1 MNTMFEKVISDVK
14 NQVDDSWIDISTSE
28 NIFDIKNINTNMRE
42 VCEYNEELDT
52 VCQSIRDTS
61 VAMNCIVYDKNNVI
75 KEYTHKIIVCFHNF
89 NIHITVHLTRRYLD
103 ENYLYVDVSPLWAY
117 DSLLPNLK
125 DQIKK
130 IVQELKN
137 YIASHP
143 SRRLLFISGELKFI
157 ENRNWEI

>member
-1 MNTMFEKVISDVK
+1 
-14 NQVDDSWIDISTSE
+14 
-28 NIFDIKNINTNMRE
+28 
-42 VCEYNEELDT
+42 
-52 VCQSIRDTS
+52 
-61 VAMNCIVYDKNNVI
+61 
-75 KEYTHKIIVCFHNF
+75 
-89 NIHITVHLTRRYLD
+89 
-103 ENYLYVDVSPLWAY
+103 VDVSPLWAY
-117 DSLLPNLK
+117 DSLLPNSK